1 MTICTRACYVVPIL
15 SQINSFY
22 FCHAVSTRYIV
33 ILSSHLQLL
42 SFLLILEQK
51 LSVHFFYYKTII
63 CFLWM
68 LHFVIVREEESNQR
82 VCENRVLRGIF
93 GSKRAE
99 VTGG

>member
-1 MTICTRACYVVPIL
+1 MCARTCYVVPVL
-15 SQINSFY
+15 SQINYAY
-22 FCHAVSTRYIV
+22 FCHAVSKRYIV

-51 LSVHFFYYKTII
+51 LSVHFFYYETIM
-63 CFLWM
+63 CVFCECYT
-68 LHFVIVREEESNQR
+68 FVIVREEEHGLR

-93 GSKRAE
+93 GSKREE